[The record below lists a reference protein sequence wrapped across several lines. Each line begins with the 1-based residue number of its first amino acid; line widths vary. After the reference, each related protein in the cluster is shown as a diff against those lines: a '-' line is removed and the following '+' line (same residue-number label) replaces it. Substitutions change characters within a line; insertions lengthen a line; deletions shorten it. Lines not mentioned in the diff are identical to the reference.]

1 MEPQRPQYMAPNLME
16 LPHSLFLDLAV
27 ELAPLRNLI
36 VEFYPYFTDR
46 DYEQTVKRL
55 IKSITHKADIDYQLA
70 EFSIS
75 TMENHFQCYGMASE
89 AKLFEVQQ
97 LLVAVGRAVYNK
109 INGMSGYV
117 CDVFPYVYSGMQLNC
132 EVFLRNVSQLNY
144 DIELNHKPFEFML

>member
-55 IKSITHKADIDYQLA
+55 IKSITHKADRK
-70 EFSIS
+70 S
-75 TMENHFQCYGMASE
+75 
-89 AKLFEVQQ
+89 V
-97 LLVAVGRAVYNK
+97 V
-109 INGMSGYV
+109 
-117 CDVFPYVYSGMQLNC
+117 
-132 EVFLRNVSQLNY
+132 
-144 DIELNHKPFEFML
+144 